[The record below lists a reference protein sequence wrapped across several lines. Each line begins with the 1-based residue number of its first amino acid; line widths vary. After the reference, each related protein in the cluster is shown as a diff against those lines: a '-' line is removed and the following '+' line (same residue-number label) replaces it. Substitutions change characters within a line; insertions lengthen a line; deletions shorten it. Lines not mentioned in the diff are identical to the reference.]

1 MTKTTVK
8 DEWVREAMTD
18 DNVVVELLVRLKDAS
33 PPPKSAV
40 AALRWGMRQPRSRPM
55 LMRCDAKI
63 DGGDFNV
70 GSRGSPTTPLS
81 WSGGGG
87 VASPLAAD
95 GFEETCSSHLCGS
108 PAAAPSRSK
117 GTTAN
122 ETTGTSTKRSRK
134 KKTFAQLK
142 EEENRLLE
150 ESVYLKNVCSLCLIN
165 LIYALEFDSSVLLF
179 IIIITLIQQEIA
191 SMRDTCKQHR
201 ARNVSL
207 KRFKLDTKMASSS
220 VKEEEK
226 TECCCVDYNPS
237 TSQLHAIDDRKAML
251 ELCEGSRSEESL
263 FLLPDLNMMP
273 CEDA

>member
-18 DNVVVELLVRLKDAS
+18 DYVVVELLVRLKQAQDAS
-33 PPPKSAV
+33 PPPKSVV

-87 VASPLAAD
+87 AASPLAAD
-95 GFEETCSSHLCGS
+95 GFEETCSSHVRGS
-108 PAAAPSRSK
+108 PPAAPSRSK
-117 GTTAN
+117 GTAAN
-122 ETTGTSTKRSRK
+122 EATSTSTKRSGK

-150 ESVYLKNVCSLCLIN
+150 ESVYLKK
-165 LIYALEFDSSVLLF
+165 
-179 IIIITLIQQEIA
+179 EIA
-191 SMRDTCKQHR
+191 SMRATCKQHR
-201 ARNVSL
+201 ARNANL
-207 KRFKLDTKMASSS
+207 KRFKLDTKASSS
-220 VKEEEK
+220 NVDEEEK
-226 TECCCVDYNPS
+226 TGSCVDYSPS
-237 TSQLHAIDDRKAML
+237 TLPLHVVDDRKPML
-251 ELCEGSRSEESL
+251 DLRKGSCSEESL